1 MNLQEKAITETEAER
16 RGAVPFS
23 FPCRI
28 GTKTVRDEIWILHN
42 MIKDLNRAGKDWVIV
57 STKHRNSRSTVNALE
72 LWKIS

>member
-1 MNLQEKAITETEAER
+1 
-16 RGAVPFS
+16 
-23 FPCRI
+23 
-28 GTKTVRDEIWILHN
+28 